1 MNAYLLLIFGLI
13 LVYLEFYL
21 PGAILGI
28 LGSALLLASIMI
40 FIVEHDSWISILL
53 FIIALFSLLTLLI
66 KFALWQ
72 IRNAKPNSSIYLSS
86 SQEGY
91 KASHFD
97 ETAIGKKAIVLSDL
111 KPGGFILID
120 GKQLQAISETGY
132 IEKGSE
138 VIVIGGQETSL
149 IVKQFEE

>member
-1 MNAYLLLIFGLI
+1 MNAYLLLIFGLV

-28 LGSALLLASIMI
+28 LGSTLLFASIMI
-40 FIVEHDSWISILL
+40 FIIEHDSWISILF
-53 FIIALFSLLTLLI
+53 FIIALFSLLAILI

-132 IEKGSE
+132 IVKGSE
-138 VIVIGGQETSL
+138 VIVISGQETSL
-149 IVKQFEE
+149 IVKQV

>member
-28 LGSALLLASIMI
+28 LGSALLFASIMI
-40 FIVEHDSWISILL
+40 FIVEHDSWISILF
-53 FIIALFSLLTLLI
+53 FIIALFSLIAILI

-72 IRNAKPNSSIYLSS
+72 IRNAKPNSSIYQSS

-97 ETAIGKKAIVLSDL
+97 ENAIGRKAIVLSDL

-132 IEKGSE
+132 IVKGSE
-138 VIVIGGQETSL
+138 VIVISGQETSL
-149 IVKQFEE
+149 IVKQV